1 MGYWVAHRFP
11 GFLCQ
16 ILDPTNLNFN
26 LRTMQTVF
34 NFNNQVVLVLG
45 EDEVVE

>member
-1 MGYWVAHRFP
+1 MS
-11 GFLCQ
+11 
-16 ILDPTNLNFN
+16 DPESHEPELQ

-34 NFNNQVVLVLG
+34 NFNNQVVLVLW